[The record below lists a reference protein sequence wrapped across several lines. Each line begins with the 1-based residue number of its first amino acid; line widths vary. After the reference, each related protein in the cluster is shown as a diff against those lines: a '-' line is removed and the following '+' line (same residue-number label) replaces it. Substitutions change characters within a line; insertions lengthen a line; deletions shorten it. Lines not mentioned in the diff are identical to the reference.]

1 MTNNKTKK
9 LVGIAILASLA
20 WIISMLSF
28 PILPGTPFLK
38 VDFSDLAV
46 LFGMYVFGPGAG
58 IAIAFIRSLLSYAS
72 TGGEMGFPIG
82 DTAAFIATLS
92 FTLPLYYLLIKRGTS
107 HRNKL
112 LSVGIASVSLTI
124 VMSLVNWLFIAPAYM
139 AVMGFSVGPM
149 VTYIIYA
156 LLPFNM
162 IKGVLVGTVF
172 YIAFVK
178 IRPML
183 DRTKN
188 KGRQKKKTN
197 LALNKSVDN

>member
-1 MTNNKTKK
+1 MTNNRTKK

-20 WIISMLSF
+20 WIVSMLSF

-46 LFGMYVFGPGAG
+46 LFGMYVYGPGAG
-58 IAIAFIRSLLSYAS
+58 IVIAFIRSLLSYAS

-92 FTLPLYYLLIKRGTS
+92 YTLPLYYLLMKKGMS
-107 HRNKL
+107 HKYRW
-112 LSVGIASVSLTI
+112 LSVGISSVSLTI
-124 VMSLVNWLFIAPAYM
+124 VMSLMNWLFIAPAYM
-139 AVMGFSVGPM
+139 AIMGFGVGPM

-162 IKGVLVGTVF
+162 IKGFLVGTVF
-172 YIAFVK
+172 YVAFAK
-178 IRPML
+178 IKPML
-183 DRTKN
+183 DRTKQKDTRKKN
-188 KGRQKKKTN
+188 KD
-197 LALNKSVDN
+197 LALNKH